1 MKVLRFVTV
10 VALALIALVS
20 IARATY
26 ADGPVTKQ
34 PIAVDAMSEQMAD
47 APRGAALDA
56 ASPDVAVPSNA
67 LLGTWRNA
75 NAATRSITRILIG
88 RVGNNLAVHTYGKCS
103 PTDCDWGTVTGYTYA
118 TSVGSNLGIGFS
130 AVYNFSFAQVIN
142 VGYLSGSNLYV
153 FEFTRFTDN
162 SGRSNFFEIERFH
175 K

>member
-1 MKVLRFVTV
+1 MKVLRFMAVIA
-10 VALALIALVS
+10 VALVALVS
-20 IARATY
+20 LARATY
-26 ADGPVTKQ
+26 ADGPIGAQAAPGET
-34 PIAVDAMSEQMAD
+34 MSERMSD

-67 LLGTWRNA
+67 LVGVWHNA

-118 TSVGSNLGIGFS
+118 TSVGSSLGIGFS

-142 VGYLSGSNLYV
+142 VGYLSGGNLYV

>member
-10 VALALIALVS
+10 IALALVALVS

-26 ADGPVTKQ
+26 ADGPTPVPDTA
-34 PIAVDAMSEQMAD
+34 IEALSEQMAN
-47 APRGAALDA
+47 APRGAALDGV
-56 ASPDVAVPSNA
+56 SPEVAVPTNA
-67 LLGTWRNA
+67 LVGAWHNA
-75 NAATRSITRILIG
+75 NAGTRSITRILIG

-118 TSVGSNLGIGFS
+118 TSVGSSAGIGFS

-142 VGYLSGSNLYV
+142 VGYLSGNSLYV
-153 FEFTRFTDN
+153 FHFTRFTDN
-162 SGRSNFFEIERFH
+162 SGRSNYFGIERFV

>member
-1 MKVLRFVTV
+1 MKALRFVMV
-10 VALALIALVS
+10 VAFALVALAS

-26 ADGPVTKQ
+26 ADGPIGGQVAPGET
-34 PIAVDAMSEQMAD
+34 MSERMSD
-47 APRGAALDA
+47 APRGAVMDA
-56 ASPDVAVPSNA
+56 ASPDTAVPSNA
-67 LLGTWRNA
+67 LVGAWHNA
-75 NAATRSITRILIG
+75 NPNTRSITRILIG
-88 RVGNNLAVHTYGKCS
+88 RLGNNLAVHTYGKCS